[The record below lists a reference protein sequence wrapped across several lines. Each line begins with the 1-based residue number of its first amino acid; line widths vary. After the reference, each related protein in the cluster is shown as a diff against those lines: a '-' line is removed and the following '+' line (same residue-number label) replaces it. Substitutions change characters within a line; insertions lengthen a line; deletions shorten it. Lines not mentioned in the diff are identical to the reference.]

1 MVRIKALFVLLAV
14 TALSAY
20 TIGRY
25 SHPANHPPA
34 PTVAHA
40 HPAAAKATVPKARKV
55 KATSDR

>member
-25 SHPANHPPA
+25 NTPANHA
-34 PTVAHA
+34 PIAAVAHA
-40 HPAAAKATVPKARKV
+40 HPAAVKAPVPKARKV